1 MSLLEAY
8 LEIDEVRDVGQLAK
22 EPLKLGHEVV
32 RGDDDGAPGLVH
44 GVQDAVLPEVG
55 VHCAHMDVLEE
66 LCTQYPI
73 ISLITNNNESFNQ
86 GTNSINF

>member
-8 LEIDEVRDVGQLAK
+8 LEIDKVRDVGQLAK
-22 EPLKLGHEVV
+22 ELLKLGHEVV

-55 VHCAHMDVLEE
+55 VHGADVDVLWEC
-66 LCTQYPI
+66 LR
-73 ISLITNNNESFNQ
+73 
-86 GTNSINF
+86 